1 MKIGKVK
8 KGKYEYFRVQVT
20 DSLGNRKELLG
31 KTRKE
36 VKEKYEQFIK
46 SDIGNLNL
54 CNMTVEEFFHYYLF
68 DVVLPSG
75 SIKDKSFTDYERL
88 FRLHIK
94 NSSISKI
101 KITDLKKE
109 HLQKYFNS
117 KQQENY
123 KLNTIKAIKGY
134 IGTVLT
140 YAENEDIINKNFC
153 KGIKLKKD
161 IKQEE
166 NKLLTDE
173 EIDRLLNSLEED
185 KQLLI
190 IIKIALGTGM
200 RINEIL
206 ALNESDF
213 NFDNNSININKTVSR
228 CREYKGNN
236 FKMVTKITPPKTKN
250 SIRICYFPNTLSKDL
265 KEFIKSVKIE
275 YFKKCI
281 KYTNKSILF
290 IDKKFNYIYYNRLAI
305 KLNKLY
311 KTNDINCS
319 GFHILR
325 HTHISKLY
333 RQGISQKIIQQQVGH
348 SNLNMTMH
356 YTHIEN
362 KEQEQALQVLN
373 NYFGN

>member
-8 KGKYEYFRVQVT
+8 KGQYEYFRVQVT

-68 DVVLPSG
+68 DIVLPSG
-75 SIKDKSFTDYERL
+75 SVKDKTFTNYEKL
-88 FRLHIK
+88 FRIHIK

-101 KITDLKKE
+101 KITDLRKD
-109 HLQKYFNS
+109 HLQKYFNL
-117 KQQENY
+117 KQQENL
-123 KLNTIKAIKGY
+123 KISSIKVIKTY
-134 IGTVLT
+134 ISTVLN

-161 IKQEE
+161 IKQKE
-166 NKLLTDE
+166 NKLLTDK
-173 EIDRLLNSLEED
+173 EIEKLLNSLEED
-185 KQLLI
+185 KQLLVI
-190 IIKIALGTGM
+190 VKIALGTGM

-206 ALNESDF
+206 ALTESDF
-213 NFDNNSININKTVSR
+213 NFDNNSININKTVTT
-228 CREYKGNN
+228 CREYNEN
-236 FKMVTKITPPKTKN
+236 SFKSVKKVTAPKTKN
-250 SIRICYFPNTLSKDL
+250 SIRICYFPSTLSKDL
-265 KEFIKSVKIE
+265 KEFIKSIKVK
-275 YFKKCI
+275 YFKKGV
-281 KYTNKSILF
+281 KYSNNSIIF
-290 IDKKFNYIYYNRLAI
+290 IDKKFNYINCVTLI
-305 KLNKLY
+305 NKLKKFY
-311 KTNDINCS
+311 EKCNINCS

-325 HTHISKLY
+325 HTHVSKLY

-362 KEQEQALQVLN
+362 EEQAQALQSLN
-373 NYFGN
+373 NYFVN

>member
-8 KGKYEYFRVQVT
+8 KGQYEYFRVQVT

-68 DVVLPSG
+68 DIVLPSG
-75 SIKDKSFTDYERL
+75 SIKDKSFTDYEKL

-101 KITDLKKE
+101 KVTDLRKE

-117 KQQENY
+117 KQQEDY

-153 KGIKLKKD
+153 KGIKLKKE
-161 IKQEE
+161 IKQEK

-173 EIDRLLNSLEED
+173 EIEKLLNSLQSN

-190 IIKIALGTGM
+190 IVKIALGTGM

-206 ALNESDF
+206 ALTESDF
-213 NFDNNSININKTVSR
+213 DFNSNSININKTVSR

-236 FKMVTKITPPKTKN
+236 FKIVTKITIPKTKN

-265 KEFIKSVKIE
+265 KEFIKSVKAR
-275 YFKKCI
+275 YFKCGI
-281 KYTNKSILF
+281 KYTDNSILF
-290 IDKKFNYIYYNRLAI
+290 IDKKFYYLNSVNLSYLLKKMYEKCNI
-305 KLNKLY
+305 KH
-311 KTNDINCS
+311 T

-333 RQGISQKIIQQQVGH
+333 RQGINQKIIQQQVGH

-362 KEQEQALQVLN
+362 EEQAQALQALN
-373 NYFGN
+373 NYFVN

>member
-46 SDIGNLNL
+46 SDIGKLNL

-68 DVVLPSG
+68 DIVLPSG

-109 HLQKYFNS
+109 HLQKYFNA
-117 KQQENY
+117 KQQEEY

-265 KEFIKSVKIE
+265 KEFIKSVKVE

-333 RQGISQKIIQQQVGH
+333 RQGINQKIIQQQVGH